1 MNSISRIGQ
10 AVLVVLTVYC
20 ALTID
25 LMGVIRSVILNARY
39 VGDFTVFWTAARVD
53 PSIIYDLEA
62 ISHAQAPLLGG
73 DFGARPFV
81 NPPSFL
87 PWLEPFSWLPF
98 YPAFAL
104 WTLLGLTAFVA
115 AARRF
120 VDWNHIPLIL
130 VAPPLVLAVVAG
142 QVSFFV
148 AALAIFAI
156 TQLEKRPI
164 LAGALLALAAT
175 IKPQTILLAPL
186 ALIAGGY
193 WRALI
198 STLVTGAAIGGVCV
212 LLQGPQLWLDWVQAV
227 TGFTDIA
234 KRYYLMRRGGTPSNL
249 MYLLGV
255 TGPVAEIFIWTMRA
269 FGVALVIAVFRAPR
283 DDLNRVTAL
292 FAGSLLCIPYAMPY
306 ETIALLIPAA
316 VWLLGK
322 DRRWWLPGFLMLSQL
337 LLPLGVI
344 VMAAGSFVRS
354 GAWRSVQTLLPLR
367 EKSA

>member
-1 MNSISRIGQ
+1 MNSVSRIGQ
-10 AVLVVLTVYC
+10 PALVILTVYC

-25 LMGVIRSVILNARY
+25 IMGVIRSVILNARY

-53 PSIIYDLEA
+53 ASMIYDLDA

-73 DFGARPFV
+73 DYGARPFV

-87 PWLEPFSWLPF
+87 PWLKPFSWLPF
-98 YPAFAL
+98 WPAFAL
-104 WTLLGLTAFVA
+104 WTALGVAAFIA

-120 VDWNHIPLIL
+120 VDWKHVPLI
-130 VAPPLVLAVVAG
+130 VISPPFVLAVVAG
-142 QVSFFV
+142 QVTFFV
-148 AALAIFAI
+148 AALAIVAI

-186 ALIAGGY
+186 ALIAGAH
-193 WRALI
+193 WRALAA
-198 STLVTGAAIGGVCV
+198 SVVTGLAIGLVCI
-212 LLQGPQLWLDWVQAV
+212 LFQGLQLWLDWAEAV
-227 TGFTDIA
+227 RGFTDIA
-234 KRYYLMRRGGTPSNL
+234 RRYYLMRRGATPSNL

-255 TGPVAEIFIWTMRA
+255 TGPFAEIFIWTMRA
-269 FGVALVIAVFRAPR
+269 FGVALVIAVFRGPR
-283 DDLNRVTAL
+283 DPLNRVTAL
-292 FAGSLLCIPYAMPY
+292 FAGSVLCIPYAMPY

-337 LLPLGVI
+337 MLPLGVI
-344 VMAAGSFVRS
+344 VMAIGSFVQAK
-354 GAWRSVQTLLPLR
+354 GWRALPPARLG
-367 EKSA
+367 EVA